1 LKCGALNLMM
11 KFVDEKELMN
21 KEAVL
26 GALSSF
32 LRAENFNSKREFVGK
47 MAGLNF
53 LTTILKE
60 KKYSARLIK
69 KCMILMYDLALN
81 DDNIFEETPKLV
93 RENFADNAVE
103 RLIEILVDAGKNLD
117 NAQLWDT
124 RTYSLNLLL
133 RIFQVRPA
141 LITKYTK
148 ELTELKLEL
157 AKKLQTCEVDHQE
170 LFMKEIKLVEKVENA
185 QNIPIEINYKKEN
198 ISKISQGDLSEAKI
212 GGAKVDKP
220 KMLGI

>member
-1 LKCGALNLMM
+1 M
-11 KFVDEKELMN
+11 KFVDEEEQAN

-32 LRAENFNSKREFVGK
+32 LRAENFNSKREFIGK
-47 MAGLNF
+47 MGGLSF

-60 KKYSARLIK
+60 KSYSTRLIK

-81 DDNIFEETPKLV
+81 DDNIFEESPRMV
-93 RENFADNAVE
+93 RENFADNATD
-103 RLIEILVDAGKNLD
+103 RLVEILVEAGQQLD

-124 RTYSLNLLL
+124 RSYSLNLLL

-141 LITKYTK
+141 LLPNYTQQ
-148 ELTELKLEL
+148 LTALKLEL

-170 LFMKEIKLVEKVENA
+170 LFMKEI
-185 QNIPIEINYKKEN
+185 
-198 ISKISQGDLSEAKI
+198 
-212 GGAKVDKP
+212 
-220 KMLGI
+220 